1 MQKHTFFWMSKHVFD
16 DIFCQRKFVKYQ
28 IEVKTP
34 LLTKNVNKLPRLFS
48 PFSLSKTC
56 WDIRYFSDFF
66 QKSCFVK
73 LLMSFLRLKIKLRKL
88 IFCCCFPRVIIRTL
102 IVQYRLK
109 IGWIDWILATFNLLN
124 CLIINFAVQNKNGT
138 SRSTAERKRK
148 FFQRRGTSSAPNS
161 SNDNSFEQSY
171 KNRSVSANVPQS
183 DHFHHGSGKVVSRA
197 LEEALRTSAILGN
210 FPSIFGVQFDLR
222 FRNVWKLLKMST

>member
-1 MQKHTFFWMSKHVFD
+1 
-16 DIFCQRKFVKYQ
+16 
-28 IEVKTP
+28 
-34 LLTKNVNKLPRLFS
+34 
-48 PFSLSKTC
+48 
-56 WDIRYFSDFF
+56 
-66 QKSCFVK
+66 
-73 LLMSFLRLKIKLRKL
+73 MSFLAPKNKTEKTDLLL
-88 IFCCCFPRVIIRTL
+88 LFFPRVIIRTL

-210 FPSIFGVQFDLR
+210 FPSIFGAQFDLR
-222 FRNVWKLLKMST
+222 FRNVWKLLKMSKFNFHVNFSFCLKKIVKI

>member
-1 MQKHTFFWMSKHVFD
+1 MFCKAFDVFFAPKN
-16 DIFCQRKFVKYQ
+16 
-28 IEVKTP
+28 KTEKIDH
-34 LLTKNVNKLPRLFS
+34 LLLF
-48 PFSLSKTC
+48 
-56 WDIRYFSDFF
+56 
-66 QKSCFVK
+66 
-73 LLMSFLRLKIKLRKL
+73 FL
-88 IFCCCFPRVIIRTL
+88 RVIIRTL

-222 FRNVWKLLKMST
+222 FHNVWKLLKMSKFNFYVSFSFC